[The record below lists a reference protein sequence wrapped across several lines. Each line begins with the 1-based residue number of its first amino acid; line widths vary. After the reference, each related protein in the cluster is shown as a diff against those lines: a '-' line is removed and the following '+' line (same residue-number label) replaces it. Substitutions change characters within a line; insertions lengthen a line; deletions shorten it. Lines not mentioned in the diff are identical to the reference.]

1 MESLFESLF
10 YKVEVNRLFST
21 EAYLTAMLCFEAE
34 LAQAQAE
41 QGMIPKV
48 AADSITRCCTLDH
61 IDIPSLTPAIGLAGN
76 PNIPLVKQ
84 LTVAVK
90 NIDPEAAKYVHLG
103 ATSQD
108 VIDTALILQVKSAL
122 ILIQK
127 DLEQLLNQLRHLAET
142 HRHSIMAGRS
152 FLQHARPITFGYK
165 IATWM
170 DGLIRSAQRID
181 QMLQQ
186 NLVLQFG
193 GAVGTLAGFGD
204 KAMPVARTLA
214 HKLDL
219 PVPPISWHTQRD
231 RLIEIGS
238 TLGMLTGNLGK
249 IAKDISLLMQTEVA
263 EVFEPGGAGKGGSS
277 TMPHKRNPVGCVAIL
292 AAAQRSPGLLST
304 LFQSLPQ
311 DHERATGLWHAE
323 WLPLTELC
331 KITAGALQQAL
342 SMTNGLE
349 VDTQRMLHNL
359 ELTNGLIYA
368 ENVSLALAEK
378 MGKAAA
384 HEHVEGLCKQVVQ
397 THTHLKTLVN
407 ADSVVGKYLS
417 RADIDQLFDPANS
430 LGDCDR
436 LINAVLILLPQNTKA

>member
-10 YKVEVNRLFST
+10 YKAEVNALFRT
-21 EAYLTAMLCFEAE
+21 EAYLSAMLRFEAA

-41 QGMIPKV
+41 QEMIPK
-48 AADSITRCCTLDH
+48 AAAESIIRCCTLDYL
-61 IDIPSLTPAIGLAGN
+61 DIPNLIPAIGLAGN

-84 LTVAVK
+84 LTAAVRK
-90 NIDPEAAKYVHLG
+90 FDPEAAKYVHLG

-108 VIDTALILQVKSAL
+108 VIDTALILQVKAAL

-127 DLEQLLNQLRHLAET
+127 DLEQLLNQLHQLAET

-152 FLQHARPITFGYK
+152 FLQHARPITFGFK
-165 IATWM
+165 VATWM
-170 DGLIRSAQRID
+170 DGLIRSAQRVD
-181 QMLQQ
+181 QVFQD

-204 KAMPVARTLA
+204 KALPVAHTLA
-214 HKLDL
+214 QKLDL
-219 PVPPISWHTQRD
+219 AFPPISWHTQRD
-231 RLIEIGS
+231 RLVEVAS
-238 TLGMLTGNLGK
+238 TLGILTGNLGK

-263 EVFEPGGAGKGGSS
+263 EVFEPSGAGKGGSS

-292 AAAQRSPGLLST
+292 AAAQRSAALIAT

-323 WLPLTELC
+323 WLPLIELC
-331 KITAGALQQAL
+331 KIAAGALQQAL
-342 SMTNGLE
+342 NMTNGLE
-349 VDTQRMLHNL
+349 VDTQRMLQNL

-368 ENVSLALAEK
+368 ENLSLALAEK

-384 HEHVEGLCKQVVQ
+384 HEHVEGLCKQVVSTQ
-397 THTHLKTLVN
+397 THLKILAT
-407 ADSVVGKYLS
+407 ADPIIGKYLS
-417 RADIDQLFDPANS
+417 STSIQPLFDPNNAI
-430 LGDCDR
+430 GDCDR
-436 LINAVLILLPQNTKA
+436 LIDAVLDIWPPKG

>member
-1 MESLFESLF
+1 MESLFEFLF
-10 YKVEVNRLFST
+10 YKTEVNALFSA
-21 EAYLTAMLCFEAE
+21 EAYLSAMLRFEAA

-41 QGMIPKV
+41 HKMIPQA
-48 AADSITRCCTLDH
+48 AADCITSCCTLDH

-84 LTVAVK
+84 LTAAVK
-90 NIDPEAAKYVHLG
+90 KINPEASKYVHLG

-108 VIDTALILQVKSAL
+108 VIDTALVLQVKAAL

-127 DLEQLLNQLRHLAET
+127 DLKQLLNQLHQLAET

-165 IATWM
+165 VATWM
-170 DGLIRSAQRID
+170 DGLIRSAQRIED
-181 QMLQQ
+181 VLQE

-204 KAMPVARTLA
+204 KALPIAHTLA
-214 HKLDL
+214 QKLDL
-219 PVPPISWHTQRD
+219 ALPPISWHTQRD
-231 RLIEIGS
+231 RLVEVAS
-238 TLGMLTGNLGK
+238 TLGILTGNLGK

-263 EVFEPGGAGKGGSS
+263 EVFEPSGAGKGGSS

-292 AAAQRSPGLLST
+292 AAAQRSPSLLST

-323 WLPLTELC
+323 WLPLVELC

-342 SMTNGLE
+342 NMTDGLE
-349 VDTQRMLHNL
+349 VDTQRMLQNL

-378 MGKAAA
+378 IGKAAA
-384 HEHVEGLCKQVVQ
+384 HEHVEALCRQVVQ
-397 THTHLKTLVN
+397 TGAHLKMLVS
-407 ADSVVGKYLS
+407 ADAMVGKHLS
-417 RADIDQLFDPANS
+417 SADLDHLFDPANA

-436 LINAVLILLPQNTKA
+436 LIDAVLILLPYRH

>member
-1 MESLFESLF
+1 MESLFEAHF
-10 YKVEVNRLFST
+10 YKAEVNALFST
-21 EAYLTAMLCFEAE
+21 EAYLSTMLRFEAA

-41 QGMIPKV
+41 QGMIPQV
-48 AADSITRCCTLDH
+48 AADSISRCCTLDH
-61 IDIPSLTPAIGLAGN
+61 IDIPSLIPAIGLAGN

-84 LTVAVK
+84 LTAAVK
-90 NIDPEAAKYVHLG
+90 QLDSEASKYVHLG

-108 VIDTALILQVKSAL
+108 VIDTALMIQVKAAL

-127 DLEQLLNQLRHLAET
+127 DLEQLLNQLHQLAET

-165 IATWM
+165 VATWM
-170 DGLIRSAQRID
+170 DGLIRSFQRID
-181 QMLQQ
+181 QVLKQ

-204 KAMPVARTLA
+204 KALPVASSLA
-214 HKLDL
+214 QKLDL
-219 PVPPISWHTQRD
+219 ALPPISWHTQRD
-231 RLIEIGS
+231 RLGEVAI
-238 TLGMLTGNLGK
+238 TLGILTGNLGK
-249 IAKDISLLMQTEVA
+249 MAKDISLLMQTEVA
-263 EVFEPGGAGKGGSS
+263 EVFEPSGVGKGGSS

-311 DHERATGLWHAE
+311 DHERATGQWHAE
-323 WLPLTELC
+323 WLPLIELC

-342 SMTNGLE
+342 NMTNGLE

-368 ENVSLALAEK
+368 ENLSLALAEK

-384 HEHVEGLCKQVVQ
+384 HEHVEGLCKEVASTQA
-397 THTHLKTLVN
+397 HLKSLAS
-407 ADSVVGKYLS
+407 ADPIVSKYLNS
-417 RADIDQLFDPANS
+417 SGIDQLFNPANS

-436 LINAVLILLPQNTKA
+436 LIDAVLTLLPQRL